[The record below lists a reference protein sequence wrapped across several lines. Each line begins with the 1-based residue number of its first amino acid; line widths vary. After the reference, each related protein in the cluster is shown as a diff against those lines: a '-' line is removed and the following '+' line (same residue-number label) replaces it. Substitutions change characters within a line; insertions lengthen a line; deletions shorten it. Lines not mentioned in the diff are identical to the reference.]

1 MCQVVRTPELV
12 STLGQRFSTLPAT
25 RRMGGTRRYSWGV
38 LECKHSL
45 PGIVRILLLV
55 IVIVY
60 EDLFVWSVQPH
71 SPHHLH
77 HEDQNRNQLHCKPK
91 VKATKRQGPTGVKV
105 ACGIV
110 TPSQTRELGNVCDLL
125 PQPNTW

>member
-60 EDLFVWSVQPH
+60 EDLFVSGES
-71 SPHHLH
+71 SPIALTTFTMKIKTLSSCIV
-77 HEDQNRNQLHCKPK
+77 NPK
-91 VKATKRQGPTGVKV
+91 
-105 ACGIV
+105 
-110 TPSQTRELGNVCDLL
+110 
-125 PQPNTW
+125 